1 MSHLTQRVRRIPFQA
16 RLVVFTLF
24 MPLAA
29 FAIVLAGRAHASEDG
44 LAPDAVSKTVTGVPI
59 SKADGVDATDTVCT
73 VSPSFNNMP
82 GMSKTFTQG
91 ATSNKAVIVMFE
103 GEWFTGADGSAAFIQ
118 LAIDGVVQSGPR
130 SVVAAH
136 SPFGEIPESETHGFN
151 FISDALSPGSHTAA
165 IQWADNGQGPFCVR
179 VRSMLILHK

>member
-1 MSHLTQRVRRIPFQA
+1 MPFRMSRAVFALVAPFA
-16 RLVVFTLF
+16 ALALVSIG
-24 MPLAA
+24 PAS
-29 FAIVLAGRAHASEDG
+29 ASEDG
-44 LAPDAVSKTVTGVPI
+44 LVPDAISKSVTGVPI
-59 SKADGVDATDTVCT
+59 AKADGIDATDTICT

-82 GMSKTFTQG
+82 GMSKTFTLG
-91 ATSNKAVIVMFE
+91 TTSNKPVIVMFE

-130 SVVAAH
+130 SIVAAH

-179 VRSMLILHK
+179 VRSMIIMHK

>member
-16 RLVVFTLF
+16 RVVVVTLLV
-24 MPLAA
+24 PLAA
-29 FAIVLAGRAHASEDG
+29 FAMVSAGRAYAGEDG
-44 LAPDAVSKTVTGVPI
+44 LAPDAISKTATDVPI
-59 SKADGVDATDTVCT
+59 GKADGVDATDTVCT

-82 GMSKTFTQG
+82 SMSKTFTLG
-91 ATSNKAVIVMFE
+91 TTSNKPVIVMFE
-103 GEWFTGADGSAAFIQ
+103 GEWFTGIEGSAAFVQ

-130 SVVAAH
+130 SVVAAFT
-136 SPFGEIPESETHGFN
+136 PFGAIPETETHGFN

-165 IQWADNGQGPFCVR
+165 IQWADNGQGPYCVR

>member
-1 MSHLTQRVRRIPFQA
+1 MSHLTLRVRRFVFA
-16 RLVVFTLF
+16 VVV
-24 MPLAA
+24 PLTA
-29 FAIVLAGRAHASEDG
+29 FAMVLVERADAGEDG
-44 LAPDAVSKTVTGVPI
+44 LTTDAISKSFTGVPI
-59 SKADGVDATDTVCT
+59 SKMDGIDATDTICT

-165 IQWADNGQGPFCVR
+165 IQWADNGQGPYCVR
-179 VRSMLILHK
+179 VRSMIILHK

>member
-1 MSHLTQRVRRIPFQA
+1 MSHLTQRVARVPFQA
-16 RLVVFTLF
+16 RTIVFILLVLF
-24 MPLAA
+24 AA
-29 FAIVLAGRAHASEDG
+29 SAIVLIARANASEDG
-44 LAPDAVSKTVTGVPI
+44 LVPDAVSKTVTGLPI

-91 ATSNKAVIVMFE
+91 ATSNKPVIVQFE
-103 GEWFTGADGSAAFIQ
+103 GEWFPSAEGSAAFIQ

-130 SVVAAH
+130 SVVAAY
-136 SPFGEIPESETHGFN
+136 SPFGAILDTETHGFN

-165 IQWADNGQGPFCVR
+165 IQWADNGQGPYCVR
-179 VRSMLILHK
+179 VRTMIILHK